1 MGIPLY
7 FKTLSS
13 KFPETIVSDLNSVL
27 KNPTKRNHLFFDL
40 NCAIHPCCRNILKE
54 HNSKKVADS
63 VLEKR
68 MLTEISSYMKKI
80 IDLVEPTTTFIAI
93 DGVAPFSKMNQQRE
107 RRYKSFLNK
116 GIDDQVR
123 NEMGMDIP
131 NFWDTNAI
139 SPGTK
144 FMTDLYHRIIK
155 EINENNLMDTNNTT
169 TKIIFSSANDPGEG
183 EHKILKYIRENFS
196 NNDDGGG
203 GSGND
208 NIIVYGLDA
217 DLIMLSMSSGKS
229 NIYLLREA
237 LAFNKIIKDKFLLLD
252 IDYLKYALI
261 LTLRENIIEYDSCYT
276 IKDVNR
282 IIDDYIFLC
291 YFLGN
296 DFLPHMPGISL
307 KDGGHEL
314 LLNTYIS
321 ILVNYQEYLVDKSK
335 MRINNTF
342 LFSFI
347 NKLTSKENDIYQKYN
362 KSRNRLRP
370 SKISTNDPYE
380 LRNNIINNLPITDNL
395 NKKKER
401 QINLGY
407 DKYKSN
413 YYKICFDIET
423 VEEIDEVCENYLRG
437 MNWVF
442 NYYFKGC
449 ISWGWKYNYRHPPLI
464 SSLRDYLDKNNFNIN
479 TIKYGTSKPLHPINQ
494 LLYILP
500 KQSIN
505 LIPPQYRKLMHNNY
519 FYPDHFSL
527 DMIFKRYFWQT
538 QPILPDMTYKNTRI
552 MFQKIKLNTELKKQ
566 FDSKAYYEICP
577 NHH

>member
-13 KFPETIVSDLNSVL
+13 KFPETIISDLNSVL
-27 KNPTKRNHLFFDL
+27 KNPTKKNHLFFDL
-40 NCAIHPCCRNILKE
+40 NCAIHPCCRNILKD
-54 HNSKKVADS
+54 HNYTKVKDS

-68 MLTEISSYMKKI
+68 MFTEIISYMKKI
-80 IDLVEPTTTFIAI
+80 IDLVNPSTTFIAI

-116 GIDDQVR
+116 GIDDQAR

-144 FMTDLYHRIIK
+144 FMTELYHRIIK
-155 EINENNLMDTNNTT
+155 EINDNNLIDENNTT
-169 TKIIFSSANDPGEG
+169 NKIIFSSANDPGEG
-183 EHKILKYIRENFS
+183 EHKILKYIRENF
-196 NNDDGGG
+196 DDGDVDG
-203 GSGND
+203 D
-208 NIIVYGLDA
+208 NLIVYGLDA
-217 DLIMLSMSSGKS
+217 DLIMLSLSSGKS
-229 NIYLLREA
+229 NIYLLRES
-237 LAFNKIIKDKFLLLD
+237 LEFNKIIKDTFLLLD

-261 LTLRENIIEYDSCYT
+261 LTLQENILEYDSCYT

-347 NKLTSKENDIYQKYN
+347 NKLTSKEDTIYKQFN
-362 KSRNRLRP
+362 KSRSRLRP
-370 SKISTNDPYE
+370 STISTNDPYE
-380 LRNNIINNLPITDNL
+380 LRNNIINNLPITDKVNIQ
-395 NKKKER
+395 KER

-407 DKYKSN
+407 DKYKSR

-423 VEEIDEVCENYLRG
+423 IEEIDEVCENYLRG
-437 MNWVF
+437 MTWVF

-449 ISWGWKYNYRHPPLI
+449 ISWEWKYNYRHPPLI

-479 TIKYGTSKPLHPINQ
+479 NIKFGASKPLHPINQ

-505 LIPPQYRKLMHNNY
+505 LIPPHYSKLMHGNY
-519 FYPDHFSL
+519 FYPDHFSI

-538 QPILPDMTYKNTRI
+538 QPILPDITYKNIRK
-552 MFQKIKLNTELKKQ
+552 MFQKIKLPSEVKQ
-566 FDSKAYYEICP
+566 QFETIAYYEMTP
-577 NHH
+577 THH